1 LAGLLLLGGCRS
13 TESLWPLEV
22 GRSWTYSVDTG
33 LTTFVATTK
42 VERRVP
48 VGGAMGYELR
58 GTMGVSRLAWD
69 GGRLVASML
78 PHTRFNPPV
87 LLAVAGARGDAKNPF
102 RAGWKGNV
110 EWFGKARP
118 ATATLEQV
126 PDRVRIGSTEVPAT
140 LSTVRLTTEDRN
152 VELQSWF
159 VDGLGLVR
167 QDQRTDGILNVRME
181 YLRGL

>member
-1 LAGLLLLGGCRS
+1 M
-13 TESLWPLEV
+13 

-48 VGGAMGYELR
+48 VGGVMGYELR
-58 GTMGVSRLAWD
+58 GTMGASRLAWD
-69 GGRLVASML
+69 RRRLVASML
-78 PHTRFNPPV
+78 PHTRFNPP
-87 LLAVAGARGDAKNPF
+87 LPLAVAGAKGDAKKPF
-102 RAGWKGNV
+102 RAAWRGNV

-126 PDRVRIGSTEVPAT
+126 SDRVRIGSTEVPAT

-167 QDQRTDGILNVRME
+167 QDQRTDGILDVRLE